1 MAWVFRRE
9 GIVRRDSPE
18 GFGGGGYNS
27 SSLRAQ
33 RLFFGLHAPKYV
45 QKIRR
50 DVVRVRLQ
58 ISEPLA
64 QNAVVFASGTPLG
77 LPDSR
82 DIRLAV
88 QAGCGSSQIRLA
100 VFRTRD
106 ARVGIVRPLRISTRE
121 GSGKS
126 DSHER
131 DDNSSM
137 KHQFTY
143 SRSPS
148 HRERPRASHRSQSLA
163 VRIRPA
169 P

>member
-1 MAWVFRRE
+1 MVFSAVVHNR
-9 GIVRRDSPE
+9 S
-18 GFGGGGYNS
+18 GFG
-27 SSLRAQ
+27 AK

-45 QKIRR
+45 QKIRG

-58 ISEPLA
+58 IRPPLA
-64 QNAVVFASGTPLG
+64 HHTVVFARGTPLR

-88 QAGCGSSQIRLA
+88 QAGCGSSQVRLA

-106 ARVGIVRPLRISTRE
+106 ARVRIVRPLRISTRE

-131 DDNSSM
+131 DEDSSM

-143 SRSPS
+143 SGSTT
-148 HRERPRASHRSQSLA
+148 HRSVMSLTLTPCEPLTYLY
-163 VRIRPA
+163 RRSNPFIPLNYSSGGRT
-169 P
+169 

>member
-1 MAWVFRRE
+1 MVLPAVVHNRNSFRAKR
-9 GIVRRDSPE
+9 
-18 GFGGGGYNS
+18 F
-27 SSLRAQ
+27 
-33 RLFFGLHAPKYV
+33 FFGLHAPKYV
-45 QKIRR
+45 QKIRG

-64 QNAVVFASGTPLG
+64 HHTVVFARGTPLR

-82 DIRLAV
+82 DIGLAV
-88 QAGCGSSQIRLA
+88 QAGCGSSQVRLA

-106 ARVGIVRPLRISTRE
+106 ARVRIVRPLRISTGE

-126 DSHER
+126 HSHEQ
-131 DDNSSM
+131 DEISSM

-148 HRERPRASHRSQSLA
+148 HRKGLEHAIARRTYT
-163 VRIRPA
+163 
-169 P
+169 

>member
-1 MAWVFRRE
+1 MLHDRK
-9 GIVRRDSPE
+9 G
-18 GFGGGGYNS
+18 
-27 SSLRAQ
+27 LRPK
-33 RLFFGLHAPKYV
+33 RFFFGLHAPKYV
-45 QKIRR
+45 QKIRG

-58 ISEPLA
+58 SSESLA
-64 QNAVVFASGTPLG
+64 ENTIVFARGTPLG
-77 LPDSR
+77 LPDSG
-82 DIRLAV
+82 DIGLAV
-88 QAGCGSSQIRLA
+88 QAGCGSSQVRLA

-106 ARVGIVRPLRISTRE
+106 ARIGIVRPLRISTRE

-131 DDNSSM
+131 DEDSSL